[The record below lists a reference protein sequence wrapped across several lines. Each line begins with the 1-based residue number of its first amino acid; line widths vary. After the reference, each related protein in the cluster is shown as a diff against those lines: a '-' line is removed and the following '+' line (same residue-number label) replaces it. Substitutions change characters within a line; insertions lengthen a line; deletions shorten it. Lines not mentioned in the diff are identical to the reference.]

1 MKAAFI
7 GLNNGHL
14 EHLYRMMEASPD
26 WEITAICEENPEIA
40 ERLVKEKS
48 FTVTHNNFEKMLEE
62 ADFEVLA
69 IGEYFGIR
77 GSREIAAMKKGKHI
91 ISDKPLCIKIEELNE
106 IQRLA
111 EEKNLKVG
119 VMLDLRHHPKF
130 TAVRDLIRAGRIG
143 DVQMIQFGGQHG
155 LSYGIRPHWYYEEGK
170 HGGTINDLGVHG
182 LDAVEFMTGK
192 KIKDLIAARTWNAF
206 ADKEPQFHDG
216 ANFMFTLENGC
227 NVMGD
232 VSYSVPA
239 GFKNG
244 SFFGWRFT
252 LWGKTGVIEFNYN
265 LETPVRIYD
274 NNGVEELIPDH
285 STELDY
291 LEILGK
297 EISGETH
304 PYGTEQALNITRK
317 SLELQRKADAVNL

>member
-14 EHLYRMMEASPD
+14 EHLYCMMEASPD

-40 ERLVKEKS
+40 ERLVKEKN
-48 FTVTHNNFEKMLEE
+48 FAVTHNNFEKMLEE

-91 ISDKPLCIKIEELNE
+91 ISDKPLCIKIEELDE

-119 VMLDLRHHPKF
+119 LMLDLRHHPKF
-130 TAVRDLIRAGRIG
+130 TAVRDMIQAGRIG

-155 LSYGIRPHWYYEEGK
+155 LSYGIRPDWYYDKGK

-192 KIKDLIAARTWNAF
+192 KIKDLTAARTWNAF

-265 LETPVRIYD
+265 LETPIRIYD
-274 NNGVEELIPDH
+274 NNGVEEFIPER

-297 EISGETH
+297 EISGGTH

-317 SLELQRKADAVNL
+317 SLELQRKADLA

>member
-7 GLNNGHL
+7 GLSNGHL

-26 WEITAICEENPEIA
+26 WEITAICEEDPEIA
-40 ERLVKEKS
+40 ERLVKEKN
-48 FTVTHNNFEKMLEE
+48 FDVTYNDFDKMLQD

-77 GSREIAAMKKGKHI
+77 GFREIAAMKMGKHI
-91 ISDKPLCIKIEELNE
+91 ISDKPLCIKIEELDE

-119 VMLDLRHHPKF
+119 IMLDLRHHPKF
-130 TAVRDLIRAGRIG
+130 TAVRDMIHAGRIG

-155 LSYGIRPHWYYEEGK
+155 LSYGIRPDWYYEKEK

-192 KIKDLIAARTWNAF
+192 KIKDLSAARTWNAF
-206 ADKEPQFHDG
+206 ADQEPQFHDG

-232 VSYSVPA
+232 VSYSVPK

-265 LETPVRIYD
+265 LETPIRIYD
-274 NNGVEELIPDH
+274 DKGLEEVLPTH
-285 STELDY
+285 STELNY

-297 EISGETH
+297 EISGGTH
-304 PYGTEQALNITRK
+304 PYGTEQALAITRK
-317 SLELQRKADAVNL
+317 SLELQRKADLS

>member
-14 EHLYRMMEASPD
+14 EHLYHMMEASPD

-40 ERLVKEKS
+40 ERLVKEKN
-48 FTVTHNNFEKMLEE
+48 FTVTYNNFEKMLEE

-77 GSREIAAMKKGKHI
+77 GSRVIAAMKKGKHI
-91 ISDKPLCIKIEELNE
+91 IADKPLCIKIEELNE

-119 VMLDLRHHPKF
+119 LMLDLRHHPKF
-130 TAVRDLIRAGRIG
+130 TAVRDMIQAGRIG

-155 LSYGIRPHWYYEEGK
+155 LSYGIRPDWYYDKEK
-170 HGGTINDLGVHG
+170 HGGTINDLGIHG

-192 KIKDLIAARTWNAF
+192 KIKELTAARTWNAF

-232 VSYSVPA
+232 VSFSVPA

-252 LWGKTGVIEFNYN
+252 LWGKNGVIEFNYN
-265 LETPVRIYD
+265 LETPIRIYD
-274 NNGVEELIPDH
+274 NNGMEELIPER

-297 EISGETH
+297 EISGGTH
-304 PYGTEQALNITRK
+304 PFGTEQALNITRK
-317 SLELQRKADAVNL
+317 SLELQRKADLT

>member
-7 GLNNGHL
+7 GLSNGHL
-14 EHLYRMMEASPD
+14 QHLYQMMQDSPD
-26 WEITAICEENPEIA
+26 WEISAICEEAPETA
-40 ERLVKEKS
+40 ARLESEKN
-48 FTVTHNNFEKMLEE
+48 FKITHTDFSEMLEH
-62 ADFEVLA
+62 ADFDTLA
-69 IGEYFGIR
+69 MGEYFGIR
-77 GSREIAAMKKGKHI
+77 GSRAIAALKRGKHVI
-91 ISDKPLCIKIEELNE
+91 ADKPLCISLNELDE

-119 VMLDLRHHPKF
+119 IMLDLRHHPKF
-130 TAVRDLIRAGRIG
+130 TAVRDMLQAGRIG

-155 LSYGIRPHWYYEEGK
+155 LSYGIRPHWYFEEGK
-170 HGGTINDLGVHG
+170 HGGTINDLGIHG

-192 KIKDLIAARTWNAF
+192 KITELTAARTWNAF
-206 ADKEPQFHDG
+206 ADQEPQFHDG
-216 ANFMFTLENGC
+216 ANFMFVLENGC

-232 VSYSVPA
+232 VSYSMPK
-239 GFKNG
+239 GFKGG

-265 LETPVRIYD
+265 LEMPIRIYD
-274 NNGVEELIPDH
+274 ANGIEEIIPEK

-297 EISGETH
+297 EISGGTH

-317 SLELQRKADAVNL
+317 ALELQKKAN